1 MKKYFFKLVNNVV
14 FGNTIE
20 IVRKYRD
27 IEIVAHES
35 KRNYLVT
42 ERHYHITI
50 FLKKFSSHRNEKKK
64 QHKY

>member
-1 MKKYFFKLVNNVV
+1 MNNVV

-27 IEIVAHES
+27 IKIVAHES

-42 ERHYHITI
+42 EQHYHITI
-50 FLKKFSSHRNEKKK
+50 FF
-64 QHKY
+64 

>member
-1 MKKYFFKLVNNVV
+1 MNNVV

-20 IVRKYRD
+20 IVRKHRD
-27 IEIVAHES
+27 IKIVAHES

-42 ERHYHITI
+42 ERNYHITI

-64 QHKY
+64 SNTSIDE

>member
-1 MKKYFFKLVNNVV
+1 MNNVV

-27 IEIVAHES
+27 IKIVAHES

-42 ERHYHITI
+42 EQHYHITI
-50 FLKKFSSHRNEKKK
+50 FVWRFSSHRNEKKNTNIDE
-64 QHKY
+64 